1 MWQNNTWVIL
11 KLMILLTMHVNIQKI
26 QFVLQTSKYI
36 IDTFFFFFSL
46 NPFNCTK

>member
-11 KLMILLTMHVNIQKI
+11 KLMILNNACKHTEDTIC
-26 QFVLQTSKYI
+26 VLQTSKYI
-36 IDTFFFFFSL
+36 IDNFL